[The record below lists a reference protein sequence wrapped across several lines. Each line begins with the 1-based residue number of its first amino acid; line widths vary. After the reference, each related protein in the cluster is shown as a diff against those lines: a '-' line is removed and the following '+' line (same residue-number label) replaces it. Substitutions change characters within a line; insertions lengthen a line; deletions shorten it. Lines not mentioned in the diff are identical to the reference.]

1 MSVTSTAPLPR
12 SSGQAGAALSAE
24 DRRALLR
31 PISFP
36 KPLTILL
43 VIIFLALVAWSI
55 VGVEIN
61 PQKLQR
67 FWPNIFRFVG
77 SLWPPDNSYWFKL
90 VDPILA
96 TVQMAFLGTLLSV
109 VLSFPFALL
118 AARNT
123 SPHPVV
129 YQVSRMVLNVIR
141 AVPSLVWAIIFVA
154 AMGFGPFAGVI
165 ALGVGQVGVL
175 GKLYSEAI
183 EAINPRQVEAVSA
196 TGAGVLQVFSFG
208 VLPQALPLMISYTL
222 LDFESNVRSATI
234 LGIVGAGGIGFELQA
249 SFSQFQFRQ
258 VMTILIEIVLLVT
271 LIDQLSAFVR
281 RRLI

>member
-1 MSVTSTAPLPR
+1 MATTTAPPTE
-12 SSGQAGAALSAE
+12 AALSQVE
-24 DRRALLR
+24 RQALLR

-36 KPLTILL
+36 RPLTIVLCL
-43 VIIFLALVAWSI
+43 IFLGLVVWSLI
-55 VGVEIN
+55 GVEIS

-67 FWPNIFRFVG
+67 FWPNIVRFVG
-77 SLWPPDNSYWFKL
+77 SLWPPDNSYWL
-90 VDPILA
+90 RMVDPILA
-96 TVQMAFLGTLLSV
+96 TVQMAFLGTILAV
-109 VLSFPFALL
+109 ILSFPFALL
-118 AARNT
+118 AASNT

-129 YQVSRMVLNVIR
+129 YQTARMILNMIR
-141 AVPSLVWAIIFVA
+141 AIPSLVWAIIFVA

-165 ALGVGQVGVL
+165 ALGIGQVGVL

-183 EAINPRQVEAVSA
+183 EAINPRPVEAVRA

-222 LDFESNVRSATI
+222 LDFEANVRSATI

-249 SFSQFQFRQ
+249 SFSQFQFKQ

>member
-1 MSVTSTAPLPR
+1 MTATVAPPT
-12 SSGQAGAALSAE
+12 GAALSPAE
-24 DRRALLR
+24 RQALLR

-36 KPLTILL
+36 RPMTILL
-43 VIIFLALVAWSI
+43 VALFLALVAWSI
-55 VGVEIN
+55 VGVEIS
-61 PQKLQR
+61 PEKLQR
-67 FWPNIFRFVG
+67 FWPNIIRFVG
-77 SLWPPDNSYWFKL
+77 SLWPPDNTYWLQL

-96 TVQMAFLGTLLSV
+96 TIQMAFLGTLLSV
-109 VLSFPFALL
+109 VLSFPFALF

-123 SPHPVV
+123 SPHPIV
-129 YQVSRMVLNVIR
+129 YQCSRMILNVIR
-141 AVPSLVWAIIFVA
+141 AIPSLVWAIIFVA

-183 EAINPRQVEAVSA
+183 EAINPRQAEAVRA

>member
-1 MSVTSTAPLPR
+1 MATTTAPPT
-12 SSGQAGAALSAE
+12 GAALTE
-24 DRRALLR
+24 VQRRTLLR
-31 PISFP
+31 PISP
-36 KPLTILL
+36 PSIPTVIGW
-43 VIIFLALVAWSI
+43 IIFLLLVAWSI
-55 VGVEIN
+55 SGAEIS

-77 SLWPPDNSYWFKL
+77 SLWPPDRGYFL
-90 VDPILA
+90 EMLEPILA
-96 TVQMAFLGTLLSV
+96 TVQMALLGTLLSM
-109 VLSFPFALL
+109 VLSLPFGLI

-129 YQVSRMVLNVIR
+129 YQTSRLFLNMVR
-141 AVPSLVWAIIFVA
+141 AIPSLVWAIIFVA
-154 AMGFGPFAGVI
+154 AMGFGPFAGII

-183 EAINPRQVEAVSA
+183 EAINPRPVEAVRA
-196 TGAGVLQVFSFG
+196 TGASVLQVFSLA

-222 LDFESNVRSATI
+222 LDFESNIRSATI

-249 SFSQFQFRQ
+249 SFSQFRFGQ

-271 LIDQLSAFVR
+271 IIDQLSAFVR

>member
-1 MSVTSTAPLPR
+1 MTASVAPPT
-12 SSGQAGAALSAE
+12 GAALTPAE
-24 DRRALLR
+24 RQALLR
-31 PISFP
+31 PISMP
-36 KPLTILL
+36 GPVTIIVAL
-43 VIIFLALVAWSI
+43 VFLALVVWSLI
-55 VGVEIN
+55 GVEIS

-67 FWPNIFRFVG
+67 FWPNIFRFLG
-77 SLWPPDNSYWFKL
+77 SLWPPDSAYWLKML
-90 VDPILA
+90 DPILA
-96 TVQMAFLGTLLSV
+96 TVQMAFLGTILAV
-109 VLSFPFALL
+109 ILSFPFALL
-118 AARNT
+118 AASNT

-129 YQVSRMVLNVIR
+129 YQTSRMILNVIR
-141 AVPSLVWAIIFVA
+141 AIPALVWAIIFVA

-165 ALGVGQVGVL
+165 ALGIGQVGVL

-183 EAINPRQVEAVSA
+183 EAINPRQVEAVRA

-249 SFSQFQFRQ
+249 SFSQFQFKQ

>member
-1 MSVTSTAPLPR
+1 MTASVAPPT
-12 SSGQAGAALSAE
+12 GAALSPTE
-24 DRRALLR
+24 RQALLR
-31 PISFP
+31 PLSLP
-36 KPLTILL
+36 SPLTVVL
-43 VIIFLALVAWSI
+43 VLIFLGLVAWSL
-55 VGVEIN
+55 VGVEIS

-67 FWPNIFRFVG
+67 FWPNIIRFVG
-77 SLWPPDNSYWFKL
+77 SLWPPDNGYWL
-90 VDPILA
+90 RMIEPILS
-96 TVQMAFLGTLLSV
+96 TVQMAFLGTILAV
-109 VLSFPFALL
+109 ILSFPFALL
-118 AARNT
+118 AASNT

-129 YQVSRMVLNVIR
+129 YQTSRMILNIIR
-141 AVPSLVWAIIFVA
+141 AIPSLVWAIIFVA

-165 ALGVGQVGVL
+165 ALGIGQVGVL

-183 EAINPRQVEAVSA
+183 EAINPRPVEAVRA

-249 SFSQFQFRQ
+249 SFSQFQFKQ

>member
-1 MSVTSTAPLPR
+1 MTATIAPPT
-12 SSGQAGAALSAE
+12 GAALSQE
-24 DRRALLR
+24 DRQALLR
-31 PISFP
+31 PVSFP
-36 KPLTILL
+36 RPLTILL
-43 VIIFLALVAWSI
+43 WLIFLALVAWSI

-67 FWPNIFRFVG
+67 FWPNIIRFVG
-77 SLWPPDNSYWFKL
+77 SLWPPDNTYWIRML
-90 VDPILA
+90 EPILA
-96 TVQMAFLGTLLSV
+96 TVQMAFLGTLLAV
-109 VLSFPFALL
+109 VLSLPFALL

-129 YQVSRMVLNVIR
+129 YQVSRMILNVIR
-141 AVPSLVWAIIFVA
+141 AIPSLVWAIIFVA

-196 TGAGVLQVFSFG
+196 TGAGVLQVFSFA

-222 LDFESNVRSATI
+222 LDFEANVRSATI

-249 SFSQFQFRQ
+249 SFSQFQFKQ

>member
-1 MSVTSTAPLPR
+1 MTATVNPPT
-12 SSGQAGAALSAE
+12 GAALSPSERA
-24 DRRALLR
+24 ALLK
-31 PISFP
+31 PITFP

-43 VIIFLALVAWSI
+43 LLIFLALTVWSLI
-55 VGVEIN
+55 GVEIS

-67 FWPNIFRFVG
+67 FFPNIIRFVG
-77 SLWPPDNSYWFKL
+77 SLWPPDNSYWL
-90 VDPILA
+90 RMIDPILA
-96 TVQMAFLGTLLSV
+96 TVQMAFLGTILSV
-109 VLSFPFALL
+109 ILSLPFALL

-129 YQVSRMVLNVIR
+129 YQTSRMILNAIR
-141 AVPSLVWAIIFVA
+141 AIPSLVWAIIFVA

-165 ALGVGQVGVL
+165 ALGIGQVGVL

-196 TGAGVLQVFSFG
+196 TGAGVLQVFAFG
-208 VLPQALPLMISYTL
+208 VLPQAMPLMISYTL
-222 LDFESNVRSATI
+222 LDFESNIRSATV

-249 SFSQFQFRQ
+249 SFSQFQFKQ

-271 LIDQLSAFVR
+271 VIDQLSAFVR

>member
-1 MSVTSTAPLPR
+1 MTVPSSVTSTTVAPPT
-12 SSGQAGAALSAE
+12 GAALTPE
-24 DRRALLR
+24 QRFKLLQ
-31 PISFP
+31 PLSFP
-36 KPLTILL
+36 HPLAILW
-43 VIIFLALVAWSI
+43 IMIFVALVAWSI

-67 FWPNIFRFVG
+67 FWPNIIRFVG
-77 SLWPPDNSYWFKL
+77 SLWPPDNTYWLQL

-96 TVQMAFLGTLLSV
+96 TIQMAFLGTLLSV
-109 VLSFPFALL
+109 VLSIPFALV

-123 SPHPVV
+123 SPHPVA
-129 YQVSRMVLNVIR
+129 YQVSRMILNMIR

-183 EAINPRQVEAVSA
+183 EAINPRQVEAIRA
-196 TGAGVLQVFSFG
+196 TGAGVLQVFSFA

-222 LDFESNVRSATI
+222 LDFESNIRSATI

-249 SFSQFQFRQ
+249 SFSQFRFHQ
-258 VMTILIEIVLLVT
+258 VLTILIEIVILVT
-271 LIDQLSAFVR
+271 VIDQLSAFVR

>member
-1 MSVTSTAPLPR
+1 VATTTAPPTE
-12 SSGQAGAALSAE
+12 AALSQVE
-24 DRRALLR
+24 RQALLR

-36 KPLTILL
+36 RPLTIVLCL
-43 VIIFLALVAWSI
+43 IFLGLVVWSLI
-55 VGVEIN
+55 GVEIS

-67 FWPNIFRFVG
+67 FWPNIVRFVG
-77 SLWPPDNSYWFKL
+77 SLWPPDNSYWL
-90 VDPILA
+90 RMVDPILA
-96 TVQMAFLGTLLSV
+96 TVQMAFLGTILAV
-109 VLSFPFALL
+109 ILSFPFALL
-118 AARNT
+118 AASNT

-129 YQVSRMVLNVIR
+129 YQTARMILNMIR
-141 AVPSLVWAIIFVA
+141 AIPSLVWAIIFVA

-165 ALGVGQVGVL
+165 ALGIGQVGVL

-183 EAINPRQVEAVSA
+183 EAINPRPVEAVRA

-222 LDFESNVRSATI
+222 LDFEANVRSATI

-249 SFSQFQFRQ
+249 SFSQFQFKQ

>member
-1 MSVTSTAPLPR
+1 
-12 SSGQAGAALSAE
+12 
-24 DRRALLR
+24 
-31 PISFP
+31 
-36 KPLTILL
+36 
-43 VIIFLALVAWSI
+43 
-55 VGVEIN
+55 
-61 PQKLQR
+61 
-67 FWPNIFRFVG
+67 
-77 SLWPPDNSYWFKL
+77 
-90 VDPILA
+90 
-96 TVQMAFLGTLLSV
+96 MAFLGTLLSV

-129 YQVSRMVLNVIR
+129 YQVSRMILNVIR

-165 ALGVGQVGVL
+165 ALGIGQVGVL

-222 LDFESNVRSATI
+222 LDFEANIRSATI

-249 SFSQFQFRQ
+249 SFSQFQFKQ

>member
-1 MSVTSTAPLPR
+1 MTATVAPPT
-12 SSGQAGAALSAE
+12 GAALSPA
-24 DRRALLR
+24 DRQALLR

-36 KPLTILL
+36 RPLTIALWL
-43 VIIFLALVAWSI
+43 VFLALIAWSI
-55 VGVEIN
+55 VGVEIS

-77 SLWPPDNSYWFKL
+77 SLWPPDNTYWLKMAE
-90 VDPILA
+90 PILA

-123 SPHPVV
+123 SPHPAV
-129 YQVSRMVLNVIR
+129 YQASRMILNVVR

-165 ALGVGQVGVL
+165 ALGIGQVGVL

-208 VLPQALPLMISYTL
+208 VLPQALPLM

-249 SFSQFQFRQ
+249 SFSQFQFKQ

>member
-1 MSVTSTAPLPR
+1 MSVTVAPPT
-12 SSGQAGAALSAE
+12 GAALSPAE
-24 DRRALLR
+24 RRALLR

-36 KPLTILL
+36 RPTTIVVLL
-43 VIIFLALVAWSI
+43 IMLALIVWSI
-55 VGVEIN
+55 VGVEIS

-67 FWPNIFRFVG
+67 FWPNIIRFVS
-77 SLWPPDNSYWFKL
+77 SLWPPDNDFWFEL
-90 VDPILA
+90 TEPILA
-96 TVQMAFLGTLLSV
+96 TIQMAFLGTLLSM

-123 SPHPVV
+123 SPHPAV
-129 YQVSRMVLNVIR
+129 YQISRLILNVIR
-141 AVPSLVWAIIFVA
+141 AIPSLVWAIIFVA

-183 EAINPRQVEAVSA
+183 EAINPRQVEAVRAS
-196 TGAGVLQVFSFG
+196 GAGVLQVFSFA
-208 VLPQALPLMISYTL
+208 VLPQALPLMLSYTL
-222 LDFESNVRSATI
+222 LDFESNIRSATI

-249 SFSQFQFRQ
+249 SFSQFKFHQ
-258 VMTILIEIVLLVT
+258 VLTILIEIVVLVT
-271 LIDQLSAFVR
+271 VIDQFSAFVR

>member
-1 MSVTSTAPLPR
+1 MTATAAPPT
-12 SSGQAGAALSAE
+12 GAALSQE

-31 PISFP
+31 PVSFP
-36 KPLTILL
+36 RPLTILL
-43 VIIFLALVAWSI
+43 WLIFLALVAWSI

-67 FWPNIFRFVG
+67 FWPNIIRFVG
-77 SLWPPDNSYWFKL
+77 SLWPPDNTYWIRML
-90 VDPILA
+90 EPILA
-96 TVQMAFLGTLLSV
+96 TVQMAFLGTLLAV
-109 VLSFPFALL
+109 VLSLPFALL

-129 YQVSRMVLNVIR
+129 YQVSRMILNVIR
-141 AVPSLVWAIIFVA
+141 AIPSLVWAIIFVA

-196 TGAGVLQVFSFG
+196 TGAGVLQVFSFA

-222 LDFESNVRSATI
+222 LDFEANVRSATI

-249 SFSQFQFRQ
+249 SFSQFQFKQ

>member
-1 MSVTSTAPLPR
+1 MTATTAPPTE
-12 SSGQAGAALSAE
+12 AALSPAE
-24 DRRALLR
+24 RQALLR

-36 KPLTILL
+36 RPTTIL
-43 VIIFLALVAWSI
+43 VVAIFIGLIVWSI

-61 PQKLQR
+61 AQKLQR
-67 FWPNIFRFVG
+67 FWPNISRFVG
-77 SLWPPDNSYWFKL
+77 SLWPPDNTFWL
-90 VDPILA
+90 ELANPILA
-96 TVQMAFLGTLLSV
+96 TIQMAFLGTLLSM

-123 SPHPVV
+123 SPHIVV
-129 YQVSRMVLNVIR
+129 YQFSRLVLNVIR
-141 AVPSLVWAIIFVA
+141 AIPSLVWAIIFVA

-183 EAINPRQVEAVSA
+183 EAINPRQVEAVRA
-196 TGAGVLQVFSFG
+196 TGAGVLQVFSFA

-222 LDFESNVRSATI
+222 LDFESNIRSATI

-249 SFSQFQFRQ
+249 AFSQFRFHQ
-258 VMTILIEIVLLVT
+258 VLTILIEIVVLVT
-271 LIDQLSAFVR
+271 IVDQLSAFVR

>member
-1 MSVTSTAPLPR
+1 MTATVAPPT
-12 SSGQAGAALSAE
+12 QAALTERQRA
-24 DRRALLR
+24 ALLR
-31 PISFP
+31 PMSFP
-36 KPLTILL
+36 SPLTIAVWL
-43 VIIFLALVAWSI
+43 IFLALIAWSVI
-55 VGVEIN
+55 GVEIN

-77 SLWPPDNSYWFKL
+77 SLWPPDNAYWL
-90 VDPILA
+90 RMLDPILA

-109 VLSFPFALL
+109 ILSIPFALL

-123 SPHPVV
+123 SPHPSI
-129 YQVSRMVLNVIR
+129 YQASRMILNVIR
-141 AVPSLVWAIIFVA
+141 AIPSLVWAIIFVA

-196 TGAGVLQVFSFG
+196 TGAGILQTFSFG

-271 LIDQLSAFVR
+271 VIDQVSAYVR

>member
-1 MSVTSTAPLPR
+1 MTATTAPPT
-12 SSGQAGAALSAE
+12 GTPLSAA
-24 DRRALLR
+24 DRQALLR
-31 PISFP
+31 PISVP
-36 KPLTILL
+36 RPVTILL
-43 VIIFLALVAWSI
+43 WLIFIGLVAWSI
-55 VGVEIN
+55 VGVEIS

-67 FWPNIFRFVG
+67 FWPNIIRFVG
-77 SLWPPDNSYWFKL
+77 SLWPPDNAYWL
-90 VDPILA
+90 RMLEPILA
-96 TVQMAFLGTLLSV
+96 TVQMAFLGTILAV
-109 VLSFPFALL
+109 ALSFPFALL
-118 AARNT
+118 AAGNT

-129 YQVSRMVLNVIR
+129 YQTSRMILNVIR
-141 AVPSLVWAIIFVA
+141 AIPALVWAIIFVA

-165 ALGVGQVGVL
+165 ALGIGQVGVL

-249 SFSQFQFRQ
+249 SFSQFQFKQ

>member
-1 MSVTSTAPLPR
+1 MSVTTAPPT
-12 SSGQAGAALSAE
+12 QAALTPE
-24 DRRALLR
+24 GRQALLR

-36 KPLTILL
+36 RPLTIAIWL
-43 VIIFLALVAWSI
+43 IFLALIAWSI
-55 VGVEIN
+55 VGVEIS

-67 FWPNIFRFVG
+67 FWPNIIRFVG
-77 SLWPPDNSYWFKL
+77 SLWPPDNAYWL
-90 VDPILA
+90 RMLEPILA
-96 TVQMAFLGTLLSV
+96 TVQMAFLGTILAV
-109 VLSFPFALL
+109 ILSFPFALL
-118 AARNT
+118 AASNT
-123 SPHPVV
+123 SPHPAV
-129 YQVSRMVLNVIR
+129 YQTSRMILNVIR
-141 AVPSLVWAIIFVA
+141 AIPALVWAIIFVA

-249 SFSQFQFRQ
+249 SFSQFQFKQ

-271 LIDQLSAFVR
+271 MIDQLSAFVR
-281 RRLI
+281 KRMI

>member
-1 MSVTSTAPLPR
+1 MATTSVPAGATPPT
-12 SSGQAGAALSAE
+12 GAALTPAE
-24 DRRALLR
+24 RAALLR
-31 PISFP
+31 PISP
-36 KPLTILL
+36 PGPLAIVVTL
-43 VIIFLALVAWSI
+43 IFLALVIWSLI
-55 VGVEIN
+55 GVEIS

-67 FWPNIFRFVG
+67 FWPNIVRFVG
-77 SLWPPDNSYWFKL
+77 SLWPPDNTYWLKML
-90 VDPILA
+90 DPILA
-96 TVQMAFLGTLLSV
+96 TVQMAFLGTILAV

-118 AARNT
+118 AAANT

-129 YQVSRMVLNVIR
+129 YQVSRMILNVIR
-141 AVPSLVWAIIFVA
+141 AIPALVWAIIFVA

-183 EAINPRQVEAVSA
+183 EAINPRQVEAVRA

-222 LDFESNVRSATI
+222 LDFEANVRSATI

-249 SFSQFQFRQ
+249 SFSQFQFKQ

-281 RRLI
+281 RRLV

>member
-1 MSVTSTAPLPR
+1 MATTSVPAGATPPT
-12 SSGQAGAALSAE
+12 GAALTPAE
-24 DRRALLR
+24 RAALLR
-31 PISFP
+31 PISP
-36 KPLTILL
+36 PGPLAIVVTL
-43 VIIFLALVAWSI
+43 IFLALVIWSLI
-55 VGVEIN
+55 GVEIS

-67 FWPNIFRFVG
+67 FWPNIVRFVG
-77 SLWPPDNSYWFKL
+77 SLWPPDNTYWLKML
-90 VDPILA
+90 DPILA
-96 TVQMAFLGTLLSV
+96 TVQMAFLGTILAV
-109 VLSFPFALL
+109 V
-118 AARNT
+118 
-123 SPHPVV
+123 
-129 YQVSRMVLNVIR
+129 RMILNVIR
-141 AVPSLVWAIIFVA
+141 AIPALVWAIIFVA

-183 EAINPRQVEAVSA
+183 EAINPRQVEAVRA

-222 LDFESNVRSATI
+222 LDFEANVRSATI

-249 SFSQFQFRQ
+249 SFSQFQFKQ

-281 RRLI
+281 RRLV

>member
-1 MSVTSTAPLPR
+1 MTATTAPPT
-12 SSGQAGAALSAE
+12 GAALSAE
-24 DRRALLR
+24 DRRLLLR
-31 PISFP
+31 PVSSP
-36 KPLTILL
+36 QPLTVLL
-43 VIIFLALVAWSI
+43 WMIFIALIIWSMI
-55 VGVEIN
+55 GVEIN

-67 FWPNIFRFVG
+67 FWPNIFRFVT
-77 SLWPPDNSYWFKL
+77 SLWPPDNTYWL
-90 VDPILA
+90 RMLDPILA
-96 TVQMAFLGTLLSV
+96 TVQMAFLGTLLAV

-123 SPHPVV
+123 SPHMSV
-129 YQVSRMVLNVIR
+129 YQTSRMVLNIIR

-165 ALGVGQVGVL
+165 ALGIGQVGVL

-196 TGAGVLQVFSFG
+196 TGAGVLQVFSFA

-222 LDFESNVRSATI
+222 LDFEANVRSATI

-249 SFSQFQFRQ
+249 SFSQFQFKQ

>member
-1 MSVTSTAPLPR
+1 MTATVAPPT
-12 SSGQAGAALSAE
+12 GASLTPAE
-24 DRRALLR
+24 RQALLR

-36 KPLTILL
+36 KPLTL
-43 VIIFLALVAWSI
+43 VWIAVFVALIVWSLI
-55 VGVEIN
+55 GVEIS

-67 FWPNIFRFVG
+67 FWPNIIRFVG
-77 SLWPPDNSYWFKL
+77 SLWPPDTGYWRDL
-90 VDPILA
+90 TEPILA
-96 TVQMAFLGTLLSV
+96 TIQMAFLGTLLSM

-123 SPHPVV
+123 SPHPAI
-129 YQVSRMVLNVIR
+129 YQISRLILNVIR
-141 AVPSLVWAIIFVA
+141 AIPSLVWAIIFVA

-183 EAINPRQVEAVSA
+183 EAINPRQVEAVRAS
-196 TGAGVLQVFSFG
+196 GAGVLQVFSFA
-208 VLPQALPLMISYTL
+208 VLPQALPLMLSYTL
-222 LDFESNVRSATI
+222 LDFESNIRSATI

-249 SFSQFQFRQ
+249 AFSQFKFHQ
-258 VMTILIEIVLLVT
+258 VLTILIEIVVLVT
-271 LIDQLSAFVR
+271 LIDQFSAFMR

>member
-1 MSVTSTAPLPR
+1 MTASVAPPT
-12 SSGQAGAALSAE
+12 GAALTERQRA
-24 DRRALLR
+24 ALLR
-31 PISFP
+31 PVSFP
-36 KPLTILL
+36 GPLTIA
-43 VIIFLALVAWSI
+43 VWIAFLALIAWSI

-77 SLWPPDNSYWFKL
+77 SLWPPDNSYWL
-90 VDPILA
+90 RMLDPILA

-109 VLSFPFALL
+109 ILSIPFALL

-123 SPHPVV
+123 SPHPVL
-129 YQVSRMVLNVIR
+129 YQTSRMLLNVIR
-141 AVPSLVWAIIFVA
+141 AIPSLVWAIIFVA

-196 TGAGVLQVFSFG
+196 TGAGVFQTFSFA

-222 LDFESNVRSATI
+222 LDFESNIRSATI

-271 LIDQLSAFVR
+271 IIDQLSAFVR

>member
-1 MSVTSTAPLPR
+1 MTATVAPLPP

-24 DRRALLR
+24 ERKALLR
-31 PISFP
+31 PIALPS
-36 KPLTILL
+36 PLALFW
-43 VIIFLALVAWSI
+43 VVIFLALVAWSV

-77 SLWPPDNSYWFKL
+77 SLWPPDHTFWGEL
-90 VDPILA
+90 VEPILS
-96 TVQMAFLGTLLSV
+96 TIQMAFLGTLLSM

-123 SPHPVV
+123 SPHPSV
-129 YQVSRMVLNVIR
+129 YQISRLILNMIR
-141 AVPSLVWAIIFVA
+141 AIPSLVWAIIFVA

-183 EAINPRQVEAVSA
+183 EAINPRPVEAVRA
-196 TGAGVLQVFSFG
+196 TGAGVLQVFAFA
-208 VLPQALPLMISYTL
+208 VIPQALPLMISYTL
-222 LDFESNVRSATI
+222 LDFESNIRSATI

-249 SFSQFQFRQ
+249 AFSQFKFHQ
-258 VMTILIEIVLLVT
+258 VLTILIEIVVLVT
-271 LIDQLSAFVR
+271 VIDQLSAFVR

>member
-1 MSVTSTAPLPR
+1 VTATAAPPT
-12 SSGQAGAALSAE
+12 GAALSQE

-31 PISFP
+31 PVSFP
-36 KPLTILL
+36 RPLTILL
-43 VIIFLALVAWSI
+43 WLIFLALVAWSI

-67 FWPNIFRFVG
+67 FWPNIIRFVG
-77 SLWPPDNSYWFKL
+77 SLWPPDNTYWIRML
-90 VDPILA
+90 EPILA
-96 TVQMAFLGTLLSV
+96 TVQMAFLGTLLAV
-109 VLSFPFALL
+109 VLSLPFALL

-129 YQVSRMVLNVIR
+129 YQVSRMILNVIR
-141 AVPSLVWAIIFVA
+141 AIPSLVWAIIFVA

-196 TGAGVLQVFSFG
+196 TGAGVLQVFSFA

-222 LDFESNVRSATI
+222 LDFEANVRSATI

-249 SFSQFQFRQ
+249 SFSQFQFKQ

>member
-1 MSVTSTAPLPR
+1 MTATAAPPT
-12 SSGQAGAALSAE
+12 GAALSQE

-31 PISFP
+31 PVSFP
-36 KPLTILL
+36 RPLTILL
-43 VIIFLALVAWSI
+43 WLIFLALVAWSI

-67 FWPNIFRFVG
+67 FWPNIIRFVG
-77 SLWPPDNSYWFKL
+77 SLWPPDNTYWIRML
-90 VDPILA
+90 EPILA
-96 TVQMAFLGTLLSV
+96 TVQMAFLGTLLAV
-109 VLSFPFALL
+109 VLSLPFALL

-129 YQVSRMVLNVIR
+129 YQVSRMILNVIR
-141 AVPSLVWAIIFVA
+141 AIPSLVWAIIFVA

-165 ALGVGQVGVL
+165 ALGIGQVGVL

-196 TGAGVLQVFSFG
+196 TGAGVLQVFSFA

-222 LDFESNVRSATI
+222 LDFEANVRSATI

-249 SFSQFQFRQ
+249 SFSQFQFKQ